1 MTTWREY
8 KEKRPLRGEAKR
20 AYENARRQMGVGYLI
35 LKARAAAGLSQ
46 AQLARKIGSSQPMI
60 ARWESGAQLPS
71 VSSLMR
77 IADATGFDLAV
88 AMHERGSG
96 RGEFEVV
103 RLSRAARSRL
113 PTKQPRGAAAG
124 KRRAV

>member
-20 AYENARRQMGVGYLI
+20 AYEAARKQMGVGYLI
-35 LKARAAAGLSQ
+35 LRARAAAGLSQ

-71 VSSLMR
+71 VSSLLR

-88 AMHERGSG
+88 ALQERGSG

-103 RLSRAARSRL
+103 RLARASRSGTPSKR
-113 PTKQPRGAAAG
+113 PGGAAAG

>member
-8 KEKRPLRGEAKR
+8 KDKRPLRGEAKR
-20 AYENARRQMGVGYLI
+20 AYEAARRQMGVGYLI

-46 AQLARKIGSSQPMI
+46 AQLARKIGSSQPTI

-71 VSSLMR
+71 VSSLLR
-77 IADATGFDLAV
+77 IADATGFDLAL
-88 AMHERGSG
+88 ALQERGSG

-103 RLSRAARSRL
+103 RLTRTSRSGA
-113 PTKQPRGAAAG
+113 PVKQPPGAAG